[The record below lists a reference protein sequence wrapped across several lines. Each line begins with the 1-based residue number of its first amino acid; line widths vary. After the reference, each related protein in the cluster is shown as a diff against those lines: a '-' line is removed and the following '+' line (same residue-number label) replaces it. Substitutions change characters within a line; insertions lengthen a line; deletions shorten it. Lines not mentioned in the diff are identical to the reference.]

1 MVDGTDCAC
10 PVIVMLSAS
19 SSGLDRPRQRG
30 ARAFSLIEL
39 LVVIAI
45 ILLIAGLLFP
55 TLSAAKARARRIQC
69 LNNVKQLAT
78 TWFLYAT
85 DSGDR
90 LVENGFTDL
99 AHMDSTRLWVIGTAH
114 EPKADYA
121 AMLTNVNFL
130 LDRKQAAF
138 ADYLK
143 TARIYKCPS
152 DNHRIEIG
160 NDTFHNLRNYAL
172 NSYLGWGG
180 PFSAPNSARYWTF
193 QKASELGV
201 GSPADMLLFVDS
213 NPYSICHSAFV
224 VAYNLGAD
232 DQPDGQYYHK
242 PSAEHEGSGVIS
254 FADGHIETRKWKAP
268 ITFDPVKN
276 PFPGHLDQRPGNPDL
291 QWLREHASVLKE
303 RVTP

>member
-1 MVDGTDCAC
+1 M
-10 PVIVMLSAS
+10 
-19 SSGLDRPRQRG
+19 
-30 ARAFSLIEL
+30 
-39 LVVIAI
+39 VIAI

-55 TLSAAKARARRIQC
+55 TLSAAKARARRVQC
-69 LNNVKQLAT
+69 LNNLKQLTT
-78 TWFLYAT
+78 TWFLYST

-99 AHMDSTRLWVIGTAH
+99 ANVNSTRLWVIGTAH
-114 EPKADYA
+114 EPKADYV

-160 NDTFHNLRNYAL
+160 NKTYRNQRSYAL
-172 NSYLGWGG
+172 NSHMGYWGG
-180 PFSAPNSARYWTF
+180 PFSSPNSSRYVTF
-193 QKASELGV
+193 QKASELAA
-201 GSPADMLLFVDS
+201 GSPADLLLFLDS

-224 VAYNLGAD
+224 VAYNVGAD
-232 DQPDGQYYHK
+232 GEPDGQYYHK
-242 PSAEHEGSGVIS
+242 PSAEHEGSGVLS
-254 FADGHIETRKWKAP
+254 FADGHIDIRKWKAP
-268 ITFDPVKN
+268 IKFDNAKN

-291 QWLREHASVLKE
+291 KWLRDRASILKE
-303 RVTP
+303 QIKP